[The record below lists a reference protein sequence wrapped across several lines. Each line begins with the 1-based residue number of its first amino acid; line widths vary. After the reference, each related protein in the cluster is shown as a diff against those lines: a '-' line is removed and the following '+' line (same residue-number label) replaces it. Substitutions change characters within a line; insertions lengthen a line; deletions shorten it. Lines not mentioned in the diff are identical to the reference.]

1 MLLLQC
7 DLAEWGIV
15 IDDET
20 EVKKIKQDYFDPL
33 WKNSFTGED
42 VDVQLVMDGLKIDRD
57 GKSKLFGGGQ
67 NQQAAAMMPH
77 GHGEYYDTEDTAV
90 EVTEGEEPVV
100 GDNDSNDEDVAADAA
115 SKDATETAPEAN
127 ATSEGDVAAGS
138 VVSSSPAEESKD
150 QQVIGVDK
158 TKSGDSTG
166 EEKKEGD
173 DDNHPEVVESE
184 SHEQSKLAKLQID
197 CNWCGM
203 GEALNMN
210 KALNLKDG
218 EE

>member
-100 GDNDSNDEDVAADAA
+100 GDNDGNDDVAADAA
-115 SKDATETAPEAN
+115 SKDATETVPKAN

-158 TKSGDSTG
+158 TKSGDSSSG